1 MVSNPENSYHRGR
14 SRREKEASAECMA
27 LATCD
32 FLGDSVSLWW
42 ILHLTMLN
50 LLSYNRAQM
59 ITVSKE
65 DYLKAIL
72 EAESE
77 GETVISATLAHWLSV
92 SPPAVTMALRRL
104 KKDSLVRVQ
113 GDGHV
118 GLTPAG
124 RKIARKLTLRH
135 HLIERM
141 LSEMFGM
148 EWYKVHD
155 EAERLEHAVSRDF
168 EAKLLRKL
176 GRGGACPHGNLSE
189 LESPASRRRRGLLL
203 LAHAEPAKH
212 YVVSGIYERDRQL
225 LEFLEGR
232 GVRPGAR
239 LQVSGRNYDQTLS
252 LHTDAGAVS
261 LGRMAAERVWVIA
274 EAGPGK
280 PISSSRRE
288 RKVLVHNS
296 PK

>member
-1 MVSNPENSYHRGR
+1 
-14 SRREKEASAECMA
+14 
-27 LATCD
+27 
-32 FLGDSVSLWW
+32 
-42 ILHLTMLN
+42 
-50 LLSYNRAQM
+50 M

-104 KKDSLVRVQ
+104 RKDGLVRVQ
-113 GDGHV
+113 GGGEV
-118 GLTPAG
+118 SLTAAG

-141 LSEMFGM
+141 LAEIFGM

-155 EAERLEHAVSRDF
+155 EAERLEHAVSTDF
-168 EAKLLRKL
+168 EAKLLAKL

-203 LAHAEPAKH
+203 LTHAEAGAS
-212 YVVSGIYERDRQL
+212 YRVSGIYERDRGL
-225 LEFLEGR
+225 LEFLELR
-232 GVRPGAR
+232 GIRPGAHVH
-239 LQVSGRNYDQTLS
+239 VSGRNYDHTLT
-252 LHTDAGAVS
+252 LATDAGTVA
-261 LGRMAAERVWVIA
+261 LGGSAAEKVWVTA
-274 EAGPGK
+274 AD
-280 PISSSRRE
+280 RRP
-288 RKVLVHNS
+288 R
-296 PK
+296 P

>member
-1 MVSNPENSYHRGR
+1 
-14 SRREKEASAECMA
+14 
-27 LATCD
+27 
-32 FLGDSVSLWW
+32 
-42 ILHLTMLN
+42 
-50 LLSYNRAQM
+50 M

-104 KKDSLVRVQ
+104 KKDGLVRVQ
-113 GDGHV
+113 SDGHV
-118 GLTPAG
+118 GLTSAG

-155 EAERLEHAVSRDF
+155 EAERLEHAVSTDF
-168 EAKLLRKL
+168 EAKLLAKL

-189 LESPASRRRRGLLL
+189 MESPVSRRRRGLLL
-203 LAHAEPAKH
+203 LSETEAGKS
-212 YVVSGIYERDRQL
+212 YGVSGIYERDRHL
-225 LEFLEGR
+225 
-232 GVRPGAR
+232 
-239 LQVSGRNYDQTLS
+239 
-252 LHTDAGAVS
+252 
-261 LGRMAAERVWVIA
+261 
-274 EAGPGK
+274 
-280 PISSSRRE
+280 
-288 RKVLVHNS
+288 
-296 PK
+296 

>member
-1 MVSNPENSYHRGR
+1 
-14 SRREKEASAECMA
+14 
-27 LATCD
+27 
-32 FLGDSVSLWW
+32 
-42 ILHLTMLN
+42 
-50 LLSYNRAQM
+50 M

-104 KKDSLVRVQ
+104 KKDGLVRVQ

-118 GLTPAG
+118 GLTSAG

-141 LSEMFGM
+141 LAEIFGM
-148 EWYKVHD
+148 EWYRVHD
-155 EAERLEHAVSRDF
+155 EAERLEHAVSPDF
-168 EAKLLRKL
+168 EARLLAKL

-189 LESPASRRRRGLLL
+189 LESPGSRRRRGLVLL
-203 LAHAEPAKH
+203 VHADEGKN
-212 YVVSGIYERDRQL
+212 YVVSGIYERDRHL

-239 LQVSGRNYDQTLS
+239 VHVAGRNYDQTLTLS
-252 LHTDAGAVS
+252 TDAGTVA
-261 LGRMAAERVWVIA
+261 LGRSAAERVWVTA
-274 EAGPGK
+274 EPGK
-280 PISSSRRE
+280 SRR
-288 RKVLVHNS
+288 VSGHS
-296 PK
+296 S